1 MNFIKNSIFC
11 HQPEEEEAYRE
22 EPENQMLAV
31 WGSPGCG
38 KTTVASK
45 LAMRLAMQ
53 KQDVALLL
61 CDMNTPMLPCICP
74 PGELEEEHS
83 LGSILAAAHVTENL
97 VRHHCITHKKLR
109 HLTILGMRKGENEYT
124 YPQYER
130 VQAEELLEC
139 LRKIAPCIIIDCSS
153 YIANDILSA
162 VSLMEADSV
171 LRLTG
176 CDLQSV
182 SYFSSQLPLLKES
195 KWDADK
201 QYKAASNVRPNEA
214 SAHMEQVL
222 GNTVFQIPYSRE
234 VEEQVL
240 QGNLFKELGLKES
253 RGFRRAIEAVTVEVW
268 MLGERRSRA
277 GWCADLSEAFKNPDV
292 EETEAATE
300 REQKEEK
307 GRLPENRPCTGKEPG
322 RMKSSDLFFASGES
336 RGFSSVLREV
346 QGYLSKEYSGL
357 VTAGGSDEVKAQIR
371 RFAGKYIQDH
381 RICVA
386 GMGTEE
392 LIDAIYSEMA
402 EFGFLTKYVYGEG
415 IEEIDINA
423 WDDVEVQF
431 SGGETRKLEEHF
443 ESPEHAVNVVRRML
457 HVSGMVLDDA
467 SPSVLGHLAKNIRIA
482 VLKTPVVD
490 EDVGVAASIRIVN
503 PQNMKKED
511 FIDGGTA
518 TEEMLDFL
526 AECIRY
532 GISVCVAGATSSGK
546 TTLLGWLL
554 TTIPDNKRI
563 YSIENG
569 SRELALVRRK
579 EGRVVNSVIHTLTRD
594 SENERQRIDQTALLD
609 MALRFNPDIIV
620 VGEMRGPE
628 ANAAQEAAR
637 TGVAVVTTIHSMS
650 CDATYRRM
658 VSLCKRAVEMRDETL
673 MGFVTE
679 AYPIVAFCKQ
689 LENKERRLME
699 IMECEILPDGT
710 RSFRPLFEYQIEE
723 NRIENGKFIVKG
735 SHRRVNAISD
745 SLRRRLME
753 NGMPQEMLV
762 RLAAPLNGRKGQK
775 K

>member
-1 MNFIKNSIFC
+1 MKN
-11 HQPEEEEAYRE
+11 
-22 EPENQMLAV
+22 NQ
-31 WGSPGCG
+31 
-38 KTTVASK
+38 
-45 LAMRLAMQ
+45 
-53 KQDVALLL
+53 
-61 CDMNTPMLPCICP
+61 
-74 PGELEEEHS
+74 
-83 LGSILAAAHVTENL
+83 
-97 VRHHCITHKKLR
+97 
-109 HLTILGMRKGENEYT
+109 
-124 YPQYER
+124 
-130 VQAEELLEC
+130 
-139 LRKIAPCIIIDCSS
+139 
-153 YIANDILSA
+153 
-162 VSLMEADSV
+162 
-171 LRLTG
+171 
-176 CDLQSV
+176 
-182 SYFSSQLPLLKES
+182 
-195 KWDADK
+195 
-201 QYKAASNVRPNEA
+201 
-214 SAHMEQVL
+214 
-222 GNTVFQIPYSRE
+222 
-234 VEEQVL
+234 
-240 QGNLFKELGLKES
+240 NLFFS
-253 RGFRRAIEAVTVEVW
+253 
-268 MLGERRSRA
+268 
-277 GWCADLSEAFKNPDV
+277 P
-292 EETEAATE
+292 
-300 REQKEEK
+300 EEK
-307 GRLPENRPCTGKEPG
+307 GRAF
-322 RMKSSDLFFASGES
+322 SD
-336 RGFSSVLREV
+336 VLKEV
-346 QGYLSKEYSGL
+346 QEYISSKYSTL
-357 VTAGGSDEVKAQIR
+357 MVEGGSEEVKQQVKRYIT
-371 RFAGKYIQDH
+371 KYICDY
-381 RICVA
+381 RITVK
-386 GMGTEE
+386 GKTQEQ
-392 LIDAIYSEMA
+392 LIDDLYTEMA
-402 EFGFLTKYVYGEG
+402 EFSFLTKYIFGTG
-415 IEEIDINA
+415 IEEIDINS
-423 WDDVEVQF
+423 WRDIEIQYNDGRCE
-431 SGGETRKLEEHF
+431 KLEEHF

-620 VGEMRGPE
+620 VGEMREPE

-753 NGMPQEMLV
+753 SGMPQEMLV

>member
-1 MNFIKNSIFC
+1 
-11 HQPEEEEAYRE
+11 
-22 EPENQMLAV
+22 
-31 WGSPGCG
+31 
-38 KTTVASK
+38 
-45 LAMRLAMQ
+45 
-53 KQDVALLL
+53 
-61 CDMNTPMLPCICP
+61 
-74 PGELEEEHS
+74 
-83 LGSILAAAHVTENL
+83 
-97 VRHHCITHKKLR
+97 
-109 HLTILGMRKGENEYT
+109 
-124 YPQYER
+124 
-130 VQAEELLEC
+130 
-139 LRKIAPCIIIDCSS
+139 
-153 YIANDILSA
+153 
-162 VSLMEADSV
+162 
-171 LRLTG
+171 
-176 CDLQSV
+176 
-182 SYFSSQLPLLKES
+182 
-195 KWDADK
+195 
-201 QYKAASNVRPNEA
+201 
-214 SAHMEQVL
+214 
-222 GNTVFQIPYSRE
+222 
-234 VEEQVL
+234 
-240 QGNLFKELGLKES
+240 
-253 RGFRRAIEAVTVEVW
+253 

-277 GWCADLSEAFKNPDV
+277 GWGKEMAESPEKKIYEEKYCEEKDWEEKNPGEGIYKTGNLGERPDMQETGEPSEGLQ
-292 EETEAATE
+292 EEAEILSAAATHT
-300 REQKEEK
+300 RKET
-307 GRLPENRPCTGKEPG
+307 GRTKN
-322 RMKSSDLFFASGES
+322 SDLFFASGES
-336 RGFSSVLREV
+336 RDFSSVLREV

-357 VTAGGSDEVKAQIR
+357 VTSGGSAEVKAQIR

-546 TTLLGWLL
+546 TTLMGWLL

-699 IMECEILPDGT
+699 IMECEILPDGA

-735 SHRRVNAISD
+735 SHRRVNAISG

-753 NGMPQEMLV
+753 NGMPQEI
-762 RLAAPLNGRKGQK
+762 LAQFSALPDERKGK
-775 K
+775 KK